1 MKFKIGSFLKEKSM
15 SFRLALAF
23 LLSGIFLW
31 SCNQDEF
38 YSGQDAKLIFGT
50 DTVTFDTVFTS
61 IGSVTKWFTVNNTQ
75 NQTVNISNVFLA
87 GGKNSPFRLN
97 INGKA
102 VNEDSDVEIGAG
114 DSIFIF
120 VEVTIDPTGENN
132 PMVFHDSVVFNL
144 NGNKQDVDLIAF
156 GQDFHLLDGEVLKTQ
171 NWQNDKPY
179 LIYNSVLVDSLE
191 TLTIEAGCRIHFHQ
205 GSSMFV
211 KGTLKASGTFEEK
224 ISFSGDR
231 LEKGYENVPGQWGS
245 VRIFEN
251 GGIYVYGGLHFLVG
265 SKDNS
270 IDWAIIKNANK
281 GIQIDSMGFSENPVL
296 TISNSKIE
304 NMTLNCIDA
313 RTTFIKASNCI
324 FANSGS
330 YTLALLFGGDYEF
343 NHCTVA
349 NYFREATRKEPA
361 LVMNN
366 YFEFNKITYSF
377 DFKAAFG
384 NCIIYGSNT
393 NEIATDVDGTVSFSY
408 SFKNCLVNT
417 NLSAGFENSV
427 LNKDPLFVNIPEN
440 NFAIDSLSPARN
452 IGNIE
457 TARFFPV
464 DLDNQSRL
472 EDEGPDSGAL
482 EWIPT
487 IKRKK

>member
-1 MKFKIGSFLKEKSM
+1 MFYRLSLFLV
-15 SFRLALAF
+15 LC
-23 LLSGIFLW
+23 GVCLW
-31 SCNQDEF
+31 SCNQEEF
-38 YSGQDAKLIFGT
+38 NSNPDAKLVFGT
-50 DTVTFDTVFTS
+50 DTVTFDTVFTT
-61 IGSVTKWFTVNNTQ
+61 IGSTTKWFTVKNPQ
-75 NQTVNISNVFLA
+75 KQAVNISNILLA
-87 GGKNSPFRLN
+87 GGSRSPFRLN
-97 INGKA
+97 INGVA
-102 VNEDSDVEIGAG
+102 ANEDFDVDISGG

-120 VEVTIDPTGENN
+120 VEVTIDPTGQNN
-132 PMVFHDSVVFNL
+132 PMVYHDSIVFNL

-156 GQDFHLLDGEVLKTQ
+156 GQDFHLYNGEVLKTQ
-171 NWQNDKPY
+171 HWKNDKPY

-191 TLTIEAGCRIHFHQ
+191 TLSVDAGCRIHFHN
-205 GSSMFV
+205 GSGMFV
-211 KGTLKASGTFEEK
+211 KGTLKATGTFDEPVK
-224 ISFSGDR
+224 FLGDR
-231 LEKGYENVPGQWGS
+231 PEKSYANVPGQWGAWTELS
-245 VRIFEN
+245 N

-265 SKDNS
+265 SKDNVLE
-270 IDWAIIKNANK
+270 WTIIKNANK

-313 RTTFIKASNCI
+313 RTTFIKASNCV

-330 YTLALLFGGDYEF
+330 YTVALLFGGDYEF

-349 NYFREATRKEPA
+349 NYYKEATRKEPA

-366 YFEFNKITYSF
+366 YFEYNKLTYSF
-377 DFKAAFG
+377 DFKATFG

-393 NEIATDVDGTVSFSY
+393 NEIVTDASRSGLFLY

-417 NLSAGFENSV
+417 NLSAGFENS
-427 LNKDPLFVNIPEN
+427 LFNKDPLFVDIPEN
-440 NFAIDSLSPARN
+440 NFAIDSLSPAKN
-452 IGNIE
+452 MGNIE
-457 TARFFPV
+457 IARLFPV

-487 IKRKK
+487 VKRKK

>member
-179 LIYNSVLVDSLE
+179 LIYNSVLGDSLE
-191 TLTIEAGCRIHFHQ
+191 TLTI
-205 GSSMFV
+205 
-211 KGTLKASGTFEEK
+211 
-224 ISFSGDR
+224 
-231 LEKGYENVPGQWGS
+231 
-245 VRIFEN
+245 
-251 GGIYVYGGLHFLVG
+251 
-265 SKDNS
+265 
-270 IDWAIIKNANK
+270 
-281 GIQIDSMGFSENPVL
+281 
-296 TISNSKIE
+296 
-304 NMTLNCIDA
+304 
-313 RTTFIKASNCI
+313 
-324 FANSGS
+324 
-330 YTLALLFGGDYEF
+330 
-343 NHCTVA
+343 
-349 NYFREATRKEPA
+349 
-361 LVMNN
+361 
-366 YFEFNKITYSF
+366 
-377 DFKAAFG
+377 
-384 NCIIYGSNT
+384 
-393 NEIATDVDGTVSFSY
+393 
-408 SFKNCLVNT
+408 
-417 NLSAGFENSV
+417 
-427 LNKDPLFVNIPEN
+427 
-440 NFAIDSLSPARN
+440 
-452 IGNIE
+452 
-457 TARFFPV
+457 
-464 DLDNQSRL
+464 
-472 EDEGPDSGAL
+472 
-482 EWIPT
+482 
-487 IKRKK
+487 